1 MPGQSTMLEPVRRRV
16 RAWRGPFALWREDMR
31 DVISNLFAED
41 GEGPFGGRLIPSLDV
56 SETAD
61 AVQVRMDIPGVKAAD
76 IDIQVNG
83 DLLTISGKREEEKE
97 EKGRT
102 YRRVERTSGSFSRTV
117 TLPSA
122 VDEAKVDAQYH
133 DGILT
138 IALPKTAEAKALK
151 IKVKS

>member
-1 MPGQSTMLEPVRRRV
+1 MPGQSTMLEPATRRV
-16 RAWRGPFALWREDMR
+16 RIWRGPLALWREDMR
-31 DVISNLFAED
+31 DLVANLFADD

-83 DLLTISGKREEEKE
+83 DLLTICGKREEEKE

-102 YRRVERTSGSFSRTV
+102 YHRVERTSGSFSRTV

-138 IALPKTAEAKALK
+138 IALPKTPEAKALK